1 MEYPFTTID
10 VQILKLLE
18 DTIRTIP
25 DHPVKGIQFKDITP
39 LLKNRDTLEITKRL
53 LARPLRPLQAD
64 YIVGLES
71 RGFLFGT
78 SLAQDLHA
86 GFIPVRKPN
95 KLPADTISVT
105 YQLEY
110 GSDSVEMHKD
120 AIEIGSRVIIHD
132 DLIATGGTAAAATTL
147 VKKLGGVVVGYS
159 FILEIEA
166 LEGLNNLEKG
176 VPVYSLLK
184 V

>member
-1 MEYPFTTID
+1 MDYAFKVID
-10 VQILKLLE
+10 DQILRILE
-18 DTIRTIP
+18 ETIRTIP

-53 LARPLRPLQAD
+53 LARPLRSLQAD

-86 GFIPVRKPN
+86 GFVPVRKPK
-95 KLPADTISVT
+95 KLPAETISVT
-105 YQLEY
+105 YDLEY
-110 GSDSVEMHKD
+110 GSDSVEMHTD
-120 AIEIGSRVIIHD
+120 AIEKGARVVIHD
-132 DLIATGGTAAAATTL
+132 DLIATGGTAAAATEL
-147 VKKLGGVVVGYS
+147 VHRLGGQVVGYS

-166 LEGLNNLEKG
+166 LQGVDRLKKD

>member
-1 MEYPFTTID
+1 MEYPFQKID
-10 VQILKLLE
+10 EQILTLLE
-18 DTIRTIP
+18 QTIRTIP
-25 DHPVKGIQFKDITP
+25 DHPIKGIQFKDITP

-53 LARPLRPLQAD
+53 LARPLRKLNAD

-86 GFIPVRKPN
+86 GFIPVRKPK
-95 KLPADTISVT
+95 KLPAETISVT
-105 YQLEY
+105 YELEY
-110 GSDSVEMHKD
+110 GTDSVEMHKD
-120 AIEIGSRVIIHD
+120 AIEKGVRVVIHD
-132 DLIATGGTAAAATTL
+132 DLIATGGTAKAATEL
-147 VKKLGGVVVGYS
+147 VKQLGGIVVGYS

-166 LEGLNNLEKG
+166 LKGRELLEKD
-176 VPVYSLLK
+176 VPIYRLLK